1 MDQTSIGTLT
11 PPVKAACDFNARL
24 RIRRDVYS
32 RERRGGNSVGRVPA
46 SQAGCRGFESR
57 PPLPE
62 RDGIMPKGGALH
74 IGAPRLISPLG
85 PVWVQTIEKPL
96 LIWALGRLSS
106 EQDRSQH

>member
-32 RERRGGNSVGRVPA
+32 KERRGGNSVGRVPA

-57 PPLPE
+57 PPLQSHNSAEFGTIPNMGSTVTPH
-62 RDGIMPKGGALH
+62 RDTITGEVFPGPQAAVSPAFAALVT
-74 IGAPRLISPLG
+74 S
-85 PVWVQTIEKPL
+85 
-96 LIWALGRLSS
+96 
-106 EQDRSQH
+106 

>member
-1 MDQTSIGTLT
+1 MSTRKPQSLPQRKDGDT
-11 PPVKAACDFNARL
+11 
-24 RIRRDVYS
+24 
-32 RERRGGNSVGRVPA
+32 

-62 RDGIMPKGGALH
+62 RDGIMPKGGGLH

-85 PVWVQTIEKPL
+85 PVWVQTIEKPP

-106 EQDRSQH
+106 EQDRSQHVDGALLQAGQTMGVAVRA

>member
-1 MDQTSIGTLT
+1 MTTKKR
-11 PPVKAACDFNARL
+11 V
-24 RIRRDVYS
+24 
-32 RERRGGNSVGRVPA
+32 SVPHRSGSDT

-85 PVWVQTIEKPL
+85 PVWVQTIEKPP
-96 LIWALGRLSS
+96 LIWALGRLSA
-106 EQDRSQH
+106 EQDRSQHIDGALLQAGQTMGLAVRA